1 MSYASECILCADST
15 KESQVKRFK
24 LCEPEALSILITDSG
39 LSEEKI
45 MEYRE
50 KGIKV
55 ILCDCK
61 DGQPEW
67 KKLWLAV

>member
-1 MSYASECILCADST
+1 MRNEQGEQLRL
-15 KESQVKRFK
+15 SQVKRFK

-55 ILCDCK
+55 ILCD
-61 DGQPEW
+61 
-67 KKLWLAV
+67 